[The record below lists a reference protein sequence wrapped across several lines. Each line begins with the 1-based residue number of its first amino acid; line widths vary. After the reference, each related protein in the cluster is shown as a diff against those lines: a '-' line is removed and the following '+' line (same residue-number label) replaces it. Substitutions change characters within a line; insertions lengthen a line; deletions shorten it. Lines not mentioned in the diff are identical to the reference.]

1 MSALPGSGL
10 LAAAIES
17 ALNTAIAGSG
27 AARAD
32 LKRLEGKILRL
43 ELKGLPLAFHFLPQ
57 AGHLTVAADYHGAA
71 DITLEVPVA
80 SLVAAALQRDDAPP
94 KGMQVKGD
102 AETAQVFSR
111 LLKQAHLDWEELLS
125 RHVGD
130 VAAHQLGN
138 ALRSLH
144 RWGRDAAGRL
154 GQDLADYL
162 RYESGTLP
170 PRHEVDGFLSD
181 VDRLRDDVER
191 LSARVDQAARRA
203 RP

>member
-57 AGHLTVAADYHGAA
+57 ADHLTVAADYHGAA

-162 RYESGTLP
+162 RYESGTVP